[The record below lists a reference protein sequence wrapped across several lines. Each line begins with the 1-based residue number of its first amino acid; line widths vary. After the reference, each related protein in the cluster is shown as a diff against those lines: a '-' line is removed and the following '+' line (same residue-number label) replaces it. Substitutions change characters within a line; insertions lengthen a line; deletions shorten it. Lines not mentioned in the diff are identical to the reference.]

1 MENLLIFE
9 TRDLKMKYLIC
20 VVLIIFLGC
29 SDQPK
34 YISSE
39 KYSSF
44 DLDPH
49 DFKNIAEKNI
59 KSMKKSETIKKIL
72 KGDEKKVLVISNITD
87 STKEGVDADIFSKKM
102 ATEITKNNL
111 FLVTNALSGDSS
123 NIEGMIKEVRDLRKE
138 EEFNQKNSSKKG
150 DLILPDYSLS
160 GKITQNIKS
169 IGNRERSD
177 YLFFLSL
184 TDLRTGL
191 LVWSND
197 EPISK
202 VINKENLNQYSSSET
217 TTTNDSSFGRTK
229 DRYNW
234 RWGYFVG
241 IEMRGKALL
250 AKKKVEISSE
260 DVILNLGATY
270 RHEDLL
276 LGLGTGIGFDLIE
289 HNEKSNSEKDT
300 DEEEK
305 NKTGYIVPFFL
316 EMGYK
321 NKNSFLLGAEYDIGQ
336 FSDMM
341 GLYLRMDLSVITLK
355 AGYIPFFKLKK
366 TLGSTQKGTELQGGY
381 VSIGVR
387 I

>member
-1 MENLLIFE
+1 
-9 TRDLKMKYLIC
+9 MKSLIC

-49 DFKNIAEKNI
+49 DIKNIVEKNI
-59 KSMKKSETIKKIL
+59 KSMKKSEKIKKIL
-72 KGDEKKVLVISNITD
+72 KGDEKKVLAISNITD
-87 STKEGVDADIFSKKM
+87 NTKEGVDADIFSKKM

-111 FLVTNALSGDSS
+111 FLITNALSGDSS
-123 NIEGMIKEVRDLRKE
+123 NIEAMIKKVRDLREE

-191 LVWSND
+191 LLWSND

-202 VINKENLNQYSSSET
+202 VIDKENLNQYSSSEVAT
-217 TTTNDSSFGRTK
+217 ENSSSFGYMRDKSNTK
-229 DRYNW
+229 
-234 RWGYFVG
+234 WGYFVG
-241 IEMRGKALL
+241 IDVRENVFL
-250 AKKKVEISSE
+250 VENKIQRAS
-260 DVILNLGATY
+260 DNIVLNIGPTY
-270 RHEDLL
+270 QHENFF
-276 LGLGTGIGFDLIE
+276 LGLGVGVGLDLIRYI
-289 HNEKSNSEKDT
+289 EKHNSEENMDIDKET
-300 DEEEK
+300 K
-305 NKTGYIVPFFL
+305 GGYVFPFFL

-321 NKNSFLLGAEYDIGQ
+321 NKNSFLFGAEYDFGE

-341 GLYLRMDLSVITLK
+341 SVYLRFNLDVITFRI
-355 AGYIPFFKLKK
+355 GYFPFFKTKK
-366 TLGSTQKGTELQGGY
+366 TFGFNPKGELEGGY

-387 I
+387 L